1 MASITEVVQSVDIE
15 LIKAI
20 GLFLNDSIIY
30 GIVLLVLVILGEKEN
45 KKRKKVIL
53 AIAIAII
60 AGLIIKETMA
70 FDRPCIGED
79 WCPESYSFPSTH
91 AVAAFALMTAFIRK
105 KLFPAYLLFALF
117 VSFTRINL
125 GVHLFWD
132 IAAALPI
139 ALISYYITL
148 IVIDNEGR
156 N

>member
-1 MASITEVVQSVDIE
+1 MTSITEFVQSVDIE
-15 LIKAI
+15 LIKTI
-20 GLFLNDSIIY
+20 GMFLNDSIIY
-30 GIVLLVLVILGEKEN
+30 GIVLLALVFLGEKEG
-45 KKRKKVIL
+45 KKRWKVIL
-53 AIAIAII
+53 AILIAVV
-60 AGLIIKETMA
+60 AGLVIKELMA

-79 WCPESYSFPSTH
+79 WCPQDYSFPSTH

-105 KLFPAYLLFALF
+105 KLFPAYLIFALF

-132 IAAALPI
+132 IAAALPV

-148 IVIDNEGR
+148 IVIDDEGR

>member
-1 MASITEVVQSVDIE
+1 MASITEFVQSVDIE
-15 LIKAI
+15 LIKTI
-20 GLFLNDSIIY
+20 GMFLNDSIVY
-30 GIVLLVLVILGEKEN
+30 GILLFVLVIIGEKEG
-45 KKRKKVIL
+45 KKRGKIIL
-53 AIAIAII
+53 AIVIAVI
-60 AGLIIKETMA
+60 AGLVIKESMA

-91 AVAAFALMTAFIRK
+91 AVAAFTLMTAFIRK
-105 KLFPAYLLFALF
+105 KIFPAYLLFALF

-132 IAAALPI
+132 IAAALPV

-148 IVIDNEGR
+148 IVIDDEGR

>member
-1 MASITEVVQSVDIE
+1 MTSITEFVQSVDIE
-15 LIKAI
+15 LIKTI
-20 GLFLNDSIIY
+20 GLFLNDSVIY
-30 GIVLLVLVILGEKEN
+30 GIVLLILVILGEQN
-45 KKRKKVIL
+45 GKKRRKVIL
-53 AIAIAII
+53 AMVIAVI
-60 AGLIIKETMA
+60 AGLIIKESMA
-70 FDRPCIGED
+70 FDRPCVGEN
-79 WCPESYSFPSTH
+79 WCPDGYSFPSTH

-132 IAAALPI
+132 IAAALPV

-148 IVIDNEGR
+148 IVVDNEGR